1 VGKQEAFRSLTL
13 LVAVCEQA
21 LLELE
26 AAHVNLSADLAT
38 KIEATR
44 DAAVETIATFRKPL
58 ASFGGWKVTEEGLT
72 KRVKRVWQKSRG
84 GVGSETNEGLG
95 DDPSLTGPQRSA
107 PR

>member
-26 AAHVNLSADLAT
+26 AAQVKVSDDLAA

-44 DAAVETIATFRKPL
+44 DAAVETLGCSANRL
-58 ASFGGWKVTEEGLT
+58 RCQRGLNAAD
-72 KRVKRVWQKSRG
+72 R
-84 GVGSETNEGLG
+84 
-95 DDPSLTGPQRSA
+95 
-107 PR
+107 